1 MSAARRLLRSLA
13 IDLGPLRRQREFRLL
28 YIGQAVSFTGSM
40 LTYVAVPFQVY
51 DLTGSTLLVGLI
63 GLAEIVPLL
72 FTALLGGAL
81 ADAHDRRRLVLIAD
95 STLLVLALVL
105 LGNALL
111 ADPHVWVLF
120 VVAAGMAGAGGLQR
134 PPLDAMLPRLVP
146 HEDLAAASALDGFR
160 GNAAQI
166 AGPALAGILIA
177 TLGLG
182 ATYAIDAAT
191 FLVSLAFL
199 ARMRAVPPPPEAAP
213 ASLARVREGWRY
225 ARSRQELIGSYAVDV
240 NAMLFGIPVALF
252 PAVADRYGGPQVL
265 GLLYA
270 AEPVGGTVFTLVS
283 GWVGRVR
290 RHGSAIAL
298 SAAAYGAAI
307 VAFGFAGSLV
317 LALVALAAAGA
328 ADMSSGH
335 LPPGAVEPD
344 DPGPHARPARR
355 HRAALLLDRADRRH
369 GPLGRAGVGH
379 ERALLDLDRRRP
391 LPRRHGGA
399 VRAAAAL
406 LELPGGERA
415 SAQH

>member
-1 MSAARRLLRSLA
+1 MTRFRHLLRGLA
-13 IDLGPLRRQREFRLL
+13 IDTGPLRRHRDFRLL
-28 YIGQAVSFTGSM
+28 FIGQAVSFTGSM

-95 STLLVLALVL
+95 ATMLAFALVL
-105 LGNALL
+105 LANALI
-111 ADPHVWVLF
+111 DEPRVWLLF
-120 VVAAGMAGAGGLQR
+120 VAAAGMAGAGGLQR

-146 HEDLAAASALDGFR
+146 RDELAAASALDGFR
-160 GNAAQI
+160 GNASQI
-166 AGPALAGILIA
+166 AGPALAGVLIA
-177 TLGLG
+177 TFGLG

-191 FLVSLAFL
+191 FLVSLLFL

-213 ASLARVREGWRY
+213 ASLARIREGWRY
-225 ARSRQELIGSYAVDV
+225 ARSRQELVGSYAVDI

-270 AEPVGGTVFTLVS
+270 AEPVGGTVFTLLS

-290 RHGSAIAL
+290 RHGKAIAL

-307 VAFGFAGSLV
+307 VAFGFAGSLAV
-317 LALVALAAAGA
+317 ALVALAAAGA
-328 ADMSSGH
+328 ADMSSGIFRQTLWNQTIPDH
-335 LPPGAVEPD
+335 MRGRLAGIEQLSYSIGPTVGTARSGALAAATSVRFSIAS
-344 DPGPHARPARR
+344 GGVICVAGTVVLC
-355 HRAALLLDRADRRH
+355 ALLPRFWRYRADA
-369 GPLGRAGVGH
+369 PV
-379 ERALLDLDRRRP
+379 
-391 LPRRHGGA
+391 
-399 VRAAAAL
+399 
-406 LELPGGERA
+406 
-415 SAQH
+415 SA